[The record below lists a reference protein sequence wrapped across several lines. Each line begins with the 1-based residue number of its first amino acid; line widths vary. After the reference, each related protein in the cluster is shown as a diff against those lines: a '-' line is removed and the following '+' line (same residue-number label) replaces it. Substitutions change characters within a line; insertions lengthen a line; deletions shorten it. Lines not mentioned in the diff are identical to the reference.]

1 MFYVD
6 PVTFT
11 LSQGHG
17 QLHTLKTNYRAKFH
31 DSNVSSLRDMWK
43 CSIFKSDP
51 DLGPGQGETSD
62 FVLTI

>member
-17 QLHTLKTNYRAKFH
+17 QLHTLKTNYRAKFQ
-31 DSNVSSLRDMWK
+31 DSNVSSFWDMWK
-43 CSIFKSDP
+43 GSIF
-51 DLGPGQGETSD
+51 
-62 FVLTI
+62 